1 MDIEK
6 YIASGI
12 LELYVA
18 GILTEQENLEVAD
31 NAKKYPEI
39 KKEIE
44 AIEASILALSKAAAP
59 KSRSIEQGFIAVK
72 NKILGGFNTETKV
85 VQMPKEKSSNI
96 TSYLGWAASII
107 LAAGLVWM
115 YSENNELKSEI
126 NVASQANETLE
137 MQIEEAKTSLEK
149 SEELLTTI
157 RDKDIQVVALGG
169 QAVDPNSYAK
179 AYWNKREQKV
189 FIDAQGLPE
198 PPDGMVYQVWSLKLD
213 PLTPTSMGLLE
224 DFISDDN
231 KVFALANPNESEAFG
246 ITLEPAGGS
255 ESPNLEQLYTLG
267 AVSS

>member
-18 GILTEQENLEVAD
+18 GTLSEKENLEVSD
-31 NAKKYPEI
+31 NAKNYPEI
-39 KKEIE
+39 KSEIE
-44 AIEASILALSKAAAP
+44 AIEASILALTKAAAP
-59 KSRSIEQGFIAVK
+59 KNLSNKGYIGVK
-72 NKILGGFNTETKV
+72 NRIDLIDNTKV
-85 VQMPKEKSSNI
+85 IQLPKEKSNWS
-96 TSYLGWAASII
+96 SYIGWAASFI
-107 LAAGLVWM
+107 LAAGLLWM
-115 YSENNELKSEI
+115 YSENNALKSEI
-126 NVASQANETLE
+126 NIASQTNDVLE
-137 MQIEEAKTSLEK
+137 KQIEEAKTSLEK

-179 AYWNKREQKV
+179 AYWNKREKKV

-198 PPDGMVYQVWSLKLD
+198 PPDGMVYQVWSLKLS

-224 DFISDDN
+224 DFIADDN

-267 AVSS
+267 VVSS